1 MKSKNTILAATL
13 LLASAC
19 GGPGQ
24 EEAGRAVPV
33 TVMTMVPA
41 DISEEIMAPATLEG
55 LDEALIYPA
64 AGGRVEE
71 VLVSEGD
78 SVSEGT
84 PLIRLSSDAQFIA
97 GSSAAQAG
105 VSAASAAEQNAA
117 RSLER
122 MRSLYEAGAISVQEL
137 ETAEAMYATAR
148 AGLQQAFAGA
158 SQAAGAADNSLIV
171 APFDGTIGRI
181 WVREGNM
188 AGGGPAIS
196 ITNGSTLRAEVLL
209 PEQYIAML
217 APGQEARINVIS
229 YGDEYFPGLVTAAAR
244 SVDPVSGLVPVDV
257 AFGNGDG
264 RLFPGMGGRVGI
276 SVSTSRDAMVVPE
289 IALRRLSEG
298 VELALVVDGA
308 AHFVPVRTGIENR
321 GMVEIVEGLA
331 PGDRVIIEGQNRVA
345 EGDAVSVAMET
356 EAE

>member
-1 MKSKNTILAATL
+1 MKLKNTIPAAIL

-19 GGPGQ
+19 GGPGR
-24 EEAGRAVPV
+24 EEAARAVPV
-33 TVMTMVPA
+33 TVLTMIPV

-55 LDEALIYPA
+55 LDEALIRPA

-78 SVSEGT
+78 YVVKGT

-97 GSSAAQAG
+97 ASSAAQAG
-105 VSAASAAEQNAA
+105 VTAASAAEQNAS
-117 RSLER
+117 RSLSR
-122 MRSLYEAGAISVQEL
+122 MRSLHEAGAISAQEL

-148 AGLQQAFAGA
+148 AGLQQAVAGA
-158 SQAAGAADNSLIV
+158 SQAAGAADNSLIT

-188 AGGGPAIS
+188 AGGGPALS

-209 PEQYIAML
+209 PEQYSAML

-229 YGDEYFPGLVTAAAR
+229 YGGEYFPGLVTAAAR
-244 SVDPVSGLVPVDV
+244 SVDPISGLVPVEV
-257 AFGNGDG
+257 TFGNDDE
-264 RLFPGMGGRVGI
+264 RLYPGMGGRVGI
-276 SVSTSRDAMVVPE
+276 SVRTSPDAMVVPD
-289 IALRRLSEG
+289 IALRRLSES

-308 AHFVPVRTGIENR
+308 AHFVPVRTGIVNR

-331 PGDRVIIEGQNRVA
+331 PGDMVIIEGQNRVS
-345 EGDAVSVAMET
+345 EGDAVSVRMES